1 MKLNDFMSI
10 TELSRLTGKT
20 RPTLYK
26 YVRDY
31 DGGKYDEIPYSFLV
45 LLQLAEEPDV
55 SRADLIEYCDK
66 HYTRKTETSL
76 ALRELIEFIT
86 ANENRLDLV
95 RVRKIIETEIDKG
108 KGQRKE
114 SSRFSRKYSI

>member
-45 LLQLAEEPDV
+45 LLQRAEEPDV

-66 HYTRKTETSL
+66 HYTRKTDPSP

-86 ANENRLDLV
+86 ANENRLDLA
-95 RVRKIIETEIDKG
+95 RVRKIIETEIDK
-108 KGQRKE
+108 
-114 SSRFSRKYSI
+114 